1 MFQNGLA
8 PAKGDS
14 LDSSRANSGACT
26 IAILQREKLLLDRF
40 EPRDEAFLRPALQE
54 LKLE

>member
-1 MFQNGLA
+1 MFENGLA

-14 LDSSRANSGACT
+14 LDSWGQFWRMNPPT
-26 IAILQREKLLLDRF
+26 RNLLFDRF